1 VVLTSMQRDDCQ
13 QNQDTE
19 KDDCFMKFS
28 HHHVPFSIK

>member
-1 VVLTSMQRDDCQ
+1 MLTSMQRDDRQ

-19 KDDCFMKFS
+19 KDDRFMKSS